1 MPRRRGAGGLGDGV
15 KPLADRVSRA
25 FLLEPKPDQRQ
36 VTRSR
41 LTAAGRAAYELE
53 ARALAQAIVTAQ
65 PFPDATAHDRAVAL
79 ARLVLRLTDHRD
91 GANVEER

>member
-1 MPRRRGAGGLGDGV
+1 MSG
-15 KPLADRVSRA
+15 
-25 FLLEPKPDQRQ
+25 DQRQ

-53 ARALAQAIVTAQ
+53 ARALAALIVATP
-65 PFPDATAHDRAVAL
+65 PFPNTTAFNHAIAL

-91 GANVEER
+91 SATVPEKG